1 MRWLARQRAFLD
13 FTLLSLWRR
22 KGKNAA
28 LILAYALV
36 VFLVASVMFAVR
48 ALRTEAANVLA
59 GTPEL
64 IVQRMLAGR
73 HETVPESYVATV
85 KAIRGVSRVTP
96 RLWGYY
102 FNRAAGATYTV
113 MAPAGFA
120 HGQGEIVVGPGV
132 ARTWLSPVDGQ
143 YLFRTVAGDSAGF
156 VPVEALPED
165 TELVSGD
172 LILMSGADFRRV
184 FGLPEGLYTDLAVS
198 VPNERELETVTE
210 KIQRALPDT
219 RPIQRRELL
228 RTYAAVFDW
237 RGGYVIVLLSGAGLA
252 FFIFAWDRATGLSA
266 EERREIG
273 VLKALG
279 WDTADVLSMKL
290 WEGLTISLTA
300 FLLGLIAAYVHVFL
314 AGAGLFAQALKGWSV
329 LAPRLALTPAI
340 DPTELLS
347 LFFLTVAPYAVITLI
362 PAWRAATTDPDAVMR
377 G

>member
-13 FTLLSLWRR
+13 FTLSCLWRR

-28 LILAYALV
+28 LILAFALV
-36 VFLVASVMFAVR
+36 VFLTASVMFTVR
-48 ALRTEAANVLA
+48 ALRSEAGAVLA
-59 GTPEL
+59 GAPEL
-64 IVQRMLAGR
+64 TVQRMLAGR
-73 HETVPESYVATV
+73 HELIPETYAATI
-85 KAIRGVSRVTP
+85 KAIRGVARVTP

-113 MAPAGFA
+113 MAPADFA
-120 HGQGEIVVGPGV
+120 HGDSEIVVGPQV

-143 YLFRTVAGDSAGF
+143 YLFRTYKGDSEGF
-156 VPVEALPED
+156 TPVARLPED

-172 LILMSGADFRRV
+172 LILMSQAAFRRV
-184 FGLPEGLYTDLAVS
+184 FGVPAGLYTDLAVR

-237 RGGYVIVLLSGAGLA
+237 RGGYVIVLLSGAALA
-252 FFIFAWDRATGLSA
+252 FLIFAWDRATGLSA

-273 VLKALG
+273 ILKALG
-279 WDTADVLSMKL
+279 WDTADVLAMKL
-290 WEGLTISLTA
+290 WEGLAISLTA
-300 FLLGLIAAYVHVFL
+300 FLLGMIAAYVHVFL

-329 LAPRLALTPAI
+329 LAPRLALTPEVNA
-340 DPTELLS
+340 TEILS
-347 LFFLTVAPYAVITLI
+347 LFCLTVAPYAVITLI